1 MASLIFERGDARR
14 KLKASASAASPL
26 PLPLKKR
33 DDGNSKRKRKSPNC
47 VNRPTGV
54 SASACGDSSLTDS
67 LGARALKKQK
77 PNVKT
82 NKGQAQKG
90 QGGQGQERGQG
101 HEEEE
106 EEKDDK
112 EDKKDKDKDEENL
125 FDRDI
130 DPQDP
135 LGHLGVFRTQLAA
148 TTSHAKR
155 TELRSLQTRLARTVG
170 KRWMQLEA
178 HALQQTMRAL
188 KREIL
193 RIDQGAHVV
202 AFDARAAPYVEKYKR
217 ALRAAATRTR
227 VPITH
232 TRDTKSKEKRVM
244 VVRVAPP
251 CADAP
256 QTVEALGDALRTEL
270 LGEPAP
276 LYIACGDVCDVC
288 GVAMRIVGAHSVWGC
303 PTCGKTRKY
312 DLMTSAAV
320 GHGTEHDYSSN
331 TYHQKNRLVETLE
344 NTQGTEYADPPEAI
358 TRLVAQ
364 ALLQSGKS
372 AFCAPALQI
381 AIRDEVAVRGPFV
394 DAIDAI
400 ERLQGAIPDIE
411 MRLKADSAAQ
421 KTRTAL
427 RDVAKNA
434 SAWLVHA
441 HPELD
446 GVVGK
451 AKTDAVAKFQDR
463 VRKQYERS
471 SKIGA
476 TLGGFSPLQ
485 MRPDQEE
492 YLRRLFVA
500 CASEYDAY
508 RKPGQHN
515 WPAGYPLFIRSVL
528 LLMGLD
534 EFAVQYPI
542 ATGPKNRKEH
552 EEMRRAI
559 WAKMDWECVPITQ
572 PFPPLVFSNDPDGVQ
587 RKKLKLLL
595 AAEGEPDTAM
605 DGWDDDDASLK

>member
-1 MASLIFERGDARR
+1 
-14 KLKASASAASPL
+14 
-26 PLPLKKR
+26 
-33 DDGNSKRKRKSPNC
+33 
-47 VNRPTGV
+47 
-54 SASACGDSSLTDS
+54 

-320 GHGTEHDYSSN
+320 GHGTEHVSWKRSKTPRARN
-331 TYHQKNRLVETLE
+331 MQILRKRLHASWHRHSCRVASRRFVLLHFKLRSETKWPSEDHSL
-344 NTQGTEYADPPEAI
+344 TPST
-358 TRLVAQ
+358 
-364 ALLQSGKS
+364 
-372 AFCAPALQI
+372 
-381 AIRDEVAVRGPFV
+381 
-394 DAIDAI
+394 
-400 ERLQGAIPDIE
+400 
-411 MRLKADSAAQ
+411 
-421 KTRTAL
+421 
-427 RDVAKNA
+427 
-434 SAWLVHA
+434 
-441 HPELD
+441 
-446 GVVGK
+446 
-451 AKTDAVAKFQDR
+451 
-463 VRKQYERS
+463 RS
-471 SKIGA
+471 SVYKA
-476 TLGGFSPLQ
+476 
-485 MRPDQEE
+485 
-492 YLRRLFVA
+492 
-500 CASEYDAY
+500 
-508 RKPGQHN
+508 
-515 WPAGYPLFIRSVL
+515 
-528 LLMGLD
+528 
-534 EFAVQYPI
+534 
-542 ATGPKNRKEH
+542 
-552 EEMRRAI
+552 
-559 WAKMDWECVPITQ
+559 
-572 PFPPLVFSNDPDGVQ
+572 PFPTLRCV
-587 RKKLKLLL
+587 
-595 AAEGEPDTAM
+595 
-605 DGWDDDDASLK
+605 